1 MLELAQNYAEALLSI
16 AIDDNKVIDYQ
27 KEVKELRK
35 IILDNDDFLLLLDSR
50 FLSIEERMHNAEVLL
65 PGFSPDIVN
74 FIKIIVR
81 HNRVRYLRDILDAFN
96 SLCNEN
102 QDIVEGLIY
111 SAFPLSE
118 DTLLKIKNKI
128 SQIENHEVDLI
139 PKIDPSLIGG
149 VKVVINSH
157 VYDGSIKNQ
166 LEKMQID
173 LLRKEL

>member
-81 HNRVRYLRDILDAFN
+81 HNRVRYLKDILDAFN

-139 PKIDPSLIGG
+139 PKIDTSLIGG

>member
-1 MLELAQNYAEALLSI
+1 MLEIAQNYASALLSL
-16 AIDDNKVIDYQ
+16 AIDEKKVIDYQ

-35 IILDNDDFLLLLDSR
+35 IIKDNDGFLLLLDSR
-50 FLSIEERMHNAEVLL
+50 FLSVEERMHNVELIL
-65 PGFSPDIVN
+65 KGFSLDVIN
-74 FIKIIVR
+74 FIKIIVK
-81 HNRVRYLRDILDAFN
+81 HNRVNYLMDILDGFN
-96 SLCNEN
+96 SLANEN

-111 SAFPLSE
+111 SAFPLDES
-118 DTLLKIKNKI
+118 TLLKIKNKI

-139 PKIDPSLIGG
+139 SKIDPSLIGG

-166 LEKMQID
+166 LEKMQIN

>member
-1 MLELAQNYAEALLSI
+1 MLEIAQNYASALLSL
-16 AIDDNKVIDYQ
+16 AIDDNKVSDYQ
-27 KEVKELRK
+27 VEMKELRK
-35 IILDNDDFLLLLDSR
+35 IIKDNPDFTLLIDSR
-50 FLSIEERMHNAEVLL
+50 FLTVEERMHNAELIL
-65 PGFSPDIVN
+65 KGFANDIVS
-74 FIKIIVR
+74 FIKIIIK
-81 HNRVRYLRDILDAFN
+81 HNRVNYLEDILEAFN

-111 SAFPLSE
+111 SAFPLEES
-118 DTLLKIKNKI
+118 TLQKIKNKI
-128 SQIENHEVDLI
+128 SAIENHEVDLI
-139 PKIDPSLIGG
+139 TRIDPSLIGG

>member
-1 MLELAQNYAEALLSI
+1 MLEIAQNYASALLSL
-16 AIDDNKVIDYQ
+16 AIDENKVIDYQ

-35 IILDNDDFLLLLDSR
+35 IIKDNDGFLLLLDSR
-50 FLSIEERMHNAEVLL
+50 FLSVEERMHNVELIL
-65 PGFSPDIVN
+65 KGFSLDVIN
-74 FIKIIVR
+74 FIKIIVK
-81 HNRVRYLRDILDAFN
+81 HNRVNYLMDILDGFN
-96 SLCNEN
+96 SLANEN

-111 SAFPLSE
+111 SAFPLDES
-118 DTLLKIKNKI
+118 TLSKIKNKI

-166 LEKMQID
+166 LEKMQIN

>member
-1 MLELAQNYAEALLSI
+1 MKELAQNYASALLSI

-27 KEVKELRK
+27 KEVKELKK
-35 IILDNDDFLLLLDSR
+35 IIRDNEDFILLLDSR
-50 FLSIEERMHNAEVLL
+50 FLSIEERMNNAEKILK
-65 PGFSPDIVN
+65 GFSPDVVN
-74 FIKIIVR
+74 FIKIIIK
-81 HNRVRYLRDILDAFN
+81 HNRVSYLEDILEAFN

-111 SAFPLSE
+111 SAFPLGE
-118 DTLLKIKNKI
+118 DTLLKIKKKI
-128 SQIENHEVDLI
+128 SQIENREVDLI
-139 PKIDPSLIGG
+139 PRIDPSLIGG

>member
-1 MLELAQNYAEALLSI
+1 MLEIAQNYAEALLSI

-27 KEVKELRK
+27 KEVKELKK
-35 IILDNDDFLLLLDSR
+35 IIVDNPDFTLLLDSR
-50 FLSIEERMHNAEVLL
+50 FLSMEERMHNAETILK
-65 PGFSPDIVN
+65 GFSPDVIN
-74 FIKIIVR
+74 FIKIIIK
-81 HNRVRYLRDILDAFN
+81 HNRINYLEDILNAFN

-111 SAFPLSE
+111 SAFPLNES
-118 DTLLKIKNKI
+118 TLQKIKDKI

>member
-1 MLELAQNYAEALLSI
+1 MKELAQNYASALLSL

-35 IILDNDDFLLLLDSR
+35 IIRDNEDFILLLDSR
-50 FLSIEERMHNAEVLL
+50 FLSIEERMNNAEKILK
-65 PGFSPDIVN
+65 GFSPDVVN
-74 FIKIIVR
+74 FIKIIIK
-81 HNRVRYLRDILDAFN
+81 HNRVSYLEDILEAFN

-111 SAFPLSE
+111 SAFPLDES
-118 DTLLKIKNKI
+118 TLLKVKKKI

-139 PKIDPSLIGG
+139 PRIDPSLIGG

-173 LLRKEL
+173 LLGKEL

>member
-1 MLELAQNYAEALLSI
+1 MLEIAQNYASALLSL
-16 AIDDNKVIDYQ
+16 AIDDNKVKDYQ
-27 KEVKELRK
+27 VEMKELRK
-35 IILDNDDFLLLLDSR
+35 IIKDNPDFILLLDSR
-50 FLSIEERMHNAEVLL
+50 FLSIEERMKNAELIL
-65 PGFSPDIVN
+65 KGFANDIVN
-74 FIKIIVR
+74 FIKIIVK
-81 HNRVRYLRDILDAFN
+81 HNRVNYLVDILEVFN

-111 SAFPLSE
+111 SAFPLEES
-118 DTLLKIKNKI
+118 TLQKIKNKI
-128 SQIENHEVDLI
+128 STIENHEVDLI
-139 PKIDPSLIGG
+139 TRIDPSLIGG

>member
-1 MLELAQNYAEALLSI
+1 MLELAQNYASALLSL

-35 IILDNDDFLLLLDSR
+35 IIKDNPDLILLLDSR
-50 FLSIEERMHNAEVLL
+50 FLGVEERMGNVETLL
-65 PGFSPDIVN
+65 KGFSPDIIN
-74 FIKIIVR
+74 FIKIIIK
-81 HNRVRYLRDILDAFN
+81 HNRVSYLDDILEAFN

-111 SAFPLSE
+111 SAFPLGE
-118 DTLLKIKNKI
+118 ETLLKIKNKI

-157 VYDGSIKNQ
+157 VYDGSVKNQ
-166 LEKMQID
+166 LEQMQIS

>member
-1 MLELAQNYAEALLSI
+1 MKELAQNYASALLSL
-16 AIDDNKVIDYQ
+16 AVDDNKVIDYQ

-35 IILDNDDFLLLLDSR
+35 IIRDNEDFVLLLDSR
-50 FLSIEERMHNAEVLL
+50 FLSIEERMNNAEKILK
-65 PGFSPDIVN
+65 GFSPDVVN
-74 FIKIIVR
+74 FIKIIIK
-81 HNRVRYLRDILDAFN
+81 HNRVSYLEDILEAFN

-111 SAFPLSE
+111 SAFPLDES
-118 DTLLKIKNKI
+118 TLLKVKKKI
-128 SQIENHEVDLI
+128 SQIENHEVDFI
-139 PKIDPSLIGG
+139 PRIDPSLIGG

-173 LLRKEL
+173 LLGKEL